1 MLAAWGEAGLK
12 VRKQAIGGKKNKG
25 AVSTGFVTLIRRFL
39 LQTWEKREEM
49 MDLMQHLPR

>member
-12 VRKQAIGGKKNKG
+12 VRKQAISGKKNKG

-39 LQTWEKREEM
+39 LQTWEKWEEM
-49 MDLMQHLPR
+49 MDLMQHLSR